1 MSLWFSGEFNLTDP
15 VGKPNGSVQ
24 MQLDWKSFYLSP
36 DSYRKPEENDT
47 KDSLGISSEEK
58 KTSFLPQVTDLH
70 QLSIFKEDS
79 ITIRVKEIP
88 SVNVMYSA
96 NIICIP
102 HDAKRLLVEQ
112 IPGFYCEEEREMAF
126 LSIMAGEKWSLVLV
140 HKSLSWVS
148 GLLNYHLISLSLI
161 LLFRTRWHL
170 LRFPLKLASIKLREN
185 LHRWE
190 KEKKR
195 NTRLQAT
202 QEENMAKTQAFK
214 ERTEWSILVVTS

>member
-1 MSLWFSGEFNLTDP
+1 MSLCFSGEFDLTDP

-36 DSYRKPEENDT
+36 GSYRKPEENDT

-70 QLSIFKEDS
+70 QSCWADLRKTVLQFELKKFLLWMSCILQ
-79 ITIRVKEIP
+79 T
-88 SVNVMYSA
+88 
-96 NIICIP
+96 ICIP
-102 HDAKRLLVEQ
+102 HDAMRLLVEQ

-202 QEENMAKTQAFK
+202 QEENAKTQASK